1 MAQAMAMSLSVQLHE
16 YRLPVIVSV
25 LLHALIVFALA
36 LNLSFC
42 EREFVLPPVP
52 THVRAVVVER
62 TVAPP
67 PITAAPELPPKSV
80 PKPAAKP
87 PERQIEISKPKPKPA
102 SKPKPAAV
110 KPVPVPVPV
119 PKEQPKPS
127 PPPPDFSALLAEEE
141 RELAEGQAV
150 RQAASQKAQQDAAL
164 QSVVEAR
171 VVVEHTRLIQ
181 DALRPRWSRPPGARN
196 GMQTVLRIT
205 LLPGG
210 EVLDVQLVKSSGDA
224 AFDRS
229 AENAVRLAGRLP
241 VPNDPVVFNKNFRR
255 FTFTFKPE
263 DLDK

>member
-25 LLHALIVFALA
+25 LLHALIVVALA

-42 EREFVLPPVP
+42 EREFVLPSVP
-52 THVRAVVVER
+52 AHVRAVVVER
-62 TVAPP
+62 VVERAVAPP
-67 PITAAPELPPKSV
+67 PIVVAPELL
-80 PKPAAKP
+80 PKPAPKPVVKP
-87 PERQIEISKPKPKPA
+87 PTRQIGISKPKPKP
-102 SKPKPAAV
+102 SLKPKPAAV
-110 KPVPVPVPV
+110 KSVPVPQ
-119 PKEQPKPS
+119 EQPTPS
-127 PPPPDFSALLAEEE
+127 LPPPDFSELLAEEE
-141 RELAEGQAV
+141 RELAASQAA
-150 RQAASQKAQQDAAL
+150 RQVASQKAQQDAAL
-164 QSVVEAR
+164 QSAAEAR
-171 VVVEHTRLIQ
+171 IVAEHTRLIQ

-224 AFDRS
+224 AFDHS

-241 VPNDPVVFNKNFRR
+241 VPSDPVVFNKNFRR